1 VPRRGK
7 KIKPSVRARVI
18 ELSES
23 HTAQAIARL
32 CRISRS
38 AVYKI
43 RRENNHY
50 KSLSETALALAK
62 NFEKYRNEPVTFLGP
77 GHCVGDTIYGESEV
91 FRTLAG
97 LEKIDRGKA
106 LDLLQHL
113 REEFAEL
120 ENIKDWCELE
130 DQQITPALI
139 NHLELKAHERKFKGR
154 CPHCP

>member
-1 VPRRGK
+1 MPIRGK
-7 KIKPSVRARVI
+7 TIKPSVRVRVI

-62 NFEKYRNEPVTFLGP
+62 NFERYRSEPATFLGP
-77 GHCVGDTIYGESEV
+77 GHRVGDTIYGESEV
-91 FRTLAG
+91 YRTLAS
-97 LEKIDRGKA
+97 LDEIDRGKA

-113 REEFAEL
+113 RKEFGEL
-120 ENIKDWCELE
+120 ENIKDWGELE
-130 DQQITPALI
+130 DQQITPAFI
-139 NHLELKAHERKFKGR
+139 NRLELKAHEQKFKGI

>member
-1 VPRRGK
+1 MPIRGK
-7 KIKPSVRARVI
+7 AIRPSVRARVI

-43 RRENNHY
+43 RHENNHY

-62 NFEKYRNEPVTFLGP
+62 NFEKYRSNPVTFLGS
-77 GHCVGDTIYGESEV
+77 GHYVGDTIYGESEV

-97 LEKIDRGKA
+97 LDEIDRGKA
-106 LDLLQHL
+106 LDLLHHL

-120 ENIKDWCELE
+120 ENINDWGELE
-130 DQQITPALI
+130 DLQITPAFI
-139 NHLELKAHERKFKGR
+139 NRLELKAHEQKFKGR